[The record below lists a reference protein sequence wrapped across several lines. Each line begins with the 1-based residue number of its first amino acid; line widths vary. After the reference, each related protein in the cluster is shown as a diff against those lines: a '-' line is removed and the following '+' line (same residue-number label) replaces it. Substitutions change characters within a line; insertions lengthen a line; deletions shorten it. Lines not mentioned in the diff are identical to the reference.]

1 MRNVIFGILFLL
13 LLSGT
18 GFAGLSITDYSVSQE
33 AYSPGSQGT
42 VTIYISNPSSCPT
55 LAGGCP
61 GDHRLTEVGVS
72 LTPPPQIA
80 ISERQ
85 DVGDIELGGST
96 FVTLPFTISE
106 EADSGVYSLKF
117 RVFSYA
123 QTAQTRYLTIPIT
136 VANIPQFV
144 FTPSPNVLTG
154 VNTVNMTIANEGG
167 IARNLEITV
176 GESESGVALFGTN
189 QIYVGTVENQ
199 KAVGMMLDA
208 RDAEDGPVNVPLAVT
223 YDDELGVVHEETH
236 YVRMTVKKEKLDVV
250 FDQMSDVV
258 TRQESPLVLG
268 IKNNGDEY
276 LKDVKLEFTDDSMK
290 LSDGTEFDYGD
301 IAPGEEITVSG
312 TVFAT
317 LSPGLNLV
325 PARITWI
332 ENDVH
337 NDEMVNV
344 PITITSDAD
353 VGVYIETKPAPLM
366 AGQEH
371 TLSVLISNLGSY
383 QIDNVDV
390 ELESDVFDS
399 LDITNKQYI
408 GSLQNDD
415 FSTVQF
421 KVMIDPMTA
430 PGDYTMRVKV
440 TYRDQSGEWE
450 TRYINQPITVH
461 SAPAGDYSMFI
472 YAVLGVIVIIAV
484 WFFFFRK
491 KKKKHEGG

>member
-13 LLSGT
+13 LMSGT
-18 GFAGLSITDYSVSQE
+18 GFAGLSITDYSISQE
-33 AYSPGSQGT
+33 SYAPGSQGT
-42 VTIYISNPSSCPT
+42 VTIYISNPSSCPS
-55 LAGGCP
+55 LPGGCSE
-61 GDHRLTEVGVS
+61 DHRLTEVGVS
-72 LTPPPQIA
+72 ITAPPQIT

-85 DVGDIELGGST
+85 DIGDIEIGGST
-96 FVTLPFTISE
+96 FVTLPFSISD

-123 QTAQTRYLTIPIT
+123 QTAQTRYITIPIT

-144 FTPSPNVLTG
+144 FTPEPNVLTG
-154 VNTVNMTIANEGG
+154 VDAINMVITNEGG
-167 IARNLEITV
+167 IAKKMEITV

-189 QIYVGTVENQ
+189 QIYIGTLEDEATVE
-199 KAVGMMLDA
+199 MMLDA
-208 RDAEDGPVNVPLAVT
+208 RDAEDGPVNVPLVVK
-223 YDDELGVVHEETH
+223 YDDELGVSHEETH
-236 YVRMTVKKEKLDVV
+236 YVRMTVNKEKLDVT
-250 FDQMSDVV
+250 FDQMSDVI
-258 TRQESPLVLG
+258 TRKESSLVLG

-276 LKDVKLEFTDDSMK
+276 LKDIKLEFMNDSMK

-325 PARITWI
+325 PAKVTWI
-332 ENDVH
+332 ENDIH
-337 NDEMVNV
+337 KDEMVNV

-390 ELESDVFDS
+390 EIESEVFDT

-408 GSLQNDD
+408 GSLKNDD

-421 KVMIDPMTA
+421 KVIIDPLTM
-430 PGDYTMRVKV
+430 PGDYTMTVKV

-461 SAPAGDYSMFI
+461 SAVSADYSLFLYGGI
-472 YAVLGVIVIIAV
+472 LIIAIILA

-491 KKKKHEGG
+491 KKKRPE